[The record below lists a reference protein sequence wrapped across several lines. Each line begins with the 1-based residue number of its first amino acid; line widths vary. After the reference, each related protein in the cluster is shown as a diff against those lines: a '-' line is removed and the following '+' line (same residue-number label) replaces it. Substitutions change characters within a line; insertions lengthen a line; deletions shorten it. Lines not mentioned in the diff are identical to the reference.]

1 MYREFVLYEKKEKR
15 VFKLRSQFETQVQIS
30 VSAPSN
36 FTFFFVVLAGFIY
49 IGFILFLSMMLV
61 FHFLKSVFG
70 RFRRDKRGGPILE
83 EILLIGVAVLIFAI
97 IFVVIFNLIDW
108 ATVSIGDLFG

>member
-1 MYREFVLYEKKEKR
+1 MVL
-15 VFKLRSQFETQVQIS
+15 V
-30 VSAPSN
+30 
-36 FTFFFVVLAGFIY
+36 GFIY
-49 IGFILFLSMMLV
+49 KRFILFLSMMLV

-97 IFVVIFNLIDW
+97 IMGVIFGMIDW
-108 ATVSIGDLFG
+108 AQVSIEDLFG